1 MDAPTDIL
9 QTARLDRD
17 GGTEL
22 LLAFEAVQLAVIE
35 GPDAGKKLS
44 RGLSRLRVG
53 TADDNDLV
61 LRDEAV
67 SRHHLEVFE
76 GDGGLAVRDL
86 GSTNGTRLASVKVT
100 EAPLELPARIQL
112 GDTVLEV
119 RRRTREARG
128 QVRDEEQG
136 LEELVGSSAAMRELY
151 GLVRTVAPTDVTLL
165 LTGETGTGKE
175 LVARALHARS
185 GRSGPLVVYD
195 CATADPEMIR
205 ADLLGHAKGAFTGA
219 SSARPGAA
227 REAHGGTLFLDE
239 IGELPLEM
247 QPRLLRLLERR
258 EVIPVG
264 TDRAVPVD
272 VRVVAATHR
281 DLAAMVATGE
291 FREDLYHRLAVIP
304 LRVPALRE
312 HPTDLPELVEHL
324 LEARGHSVDL
334 TAEAMAVM
342 KSYPWPGNVRQLRNV
357 LERVSILCQGRP
369 VQPADLMLPAAS
381 GGVATGAGA
390 GAGVAT
396 GPASASGPSPWAGR
410 TIEDV
415 ERDMIEDAMGR
426 HEGDK
431 LAVAHELGIS
441 IGTLRR
447 RLKAYEE

>member
-1 MDAPTDIL
+1 VDISADIL
-9 QTARLDRD
+9 QTARLDRA

-22 LLAFEAVQLAVIE
+22 LLEFEALQLVVIE
-35 GPDAGKKLS
+35 GPDAGRKVS
-44 RGLSRLRVG
+44 RGLARLRVG
-53 TADDNDLV
+53 TAEDNDLV

-67 SRHHLEVFE
+67 SRYHLEVFE
-76 GDGGLAVRDL
+76 AGEELAVRDL
-86 GSTNGTRLASVKVT
+86 GSTNGTRVGGVKVT

-119 RRRTREARG
+119 KRRTKQARG
-128 QVRDEEQG
+128 QVQDDDG
-136 LEELVGSSAAMRELY
+136 SLEELVGASPPMRELY
-151 GLVRTVAPTDVTLL
+151 GLIRTVAPTDVTLL

-175 LVARALHARS
+175 LVARAIHARS
-185 GRSGPLVVYD
+185 GRGGPLVVYD

-219 SSARPGAA
+219 ASDRPGAA

-239 IGELPLEM
+239 IGELPLEI

-264 TDRAVPVD
+264 TDKAVPVD

-281 DLAAMVATGE
+281 DLAAMVAEGT

-304 LRVPALRE
+304 VRVPSLRE
-312 HPTDLPELVEHL
+312 RPTDLSELVRHL
-324 LEARGHSVDL
+324 LASRKLAADLGPEAL
-334 TAEAMAVM
+334 ATM

-357 LERVSILCQGRP
+357 LERVAILCSGRP
-369 VQPADLMLPAAS
+369 VQPADLGLPPAHGGAAP
-381 GGVATGAGA
+381 VATAGPM
-390 GAGVAT
+390 G
-396 GPASASGPSPWAGR
+396 SPWAGR

-415 ERDMIEDAMGR
+415 ERDMIEDAMRR
-426 HEGDK
+426 HDDDK
-431 LAVAHELGIS
+431 LAVAAELGIS

-447 RLKAYEE
+447 RLKAYSSGGSSSET